1 MIKKV
6 QNIFYVVGAVI
17 LGFIT
22 FTMYQQHT
30 PIPIFVPEIT
40 MEELDTR
47 AAAAKQT
54 EERVA
59 ANTRA
64 RKLVACSVDDDCI
77 IVDKDPCGCVR
88 GPQGVMAIN
97 VEQVGDFASQTNAVT
112 VNCPDREP
120 STEAQ
125 CSPQARPVCRE
136 RVCTIVY

>member
-1 MIKKV
+1 MMKKV

-22 FTMYQQHT
+22 FTMYQQRT

-77 IVDKDPCGCVR
+77 IVDKDPCGCLV
-88 GPQGVMAIN
+88 GSAGVTSIN
-97 VEQVGDFASQTNAVT
+97 VNHVLDFNETQSGYVFYKKKDNICLQDFCDFLYEKRYV
-112 VNCPDREP
+112 
-120 STEAQ
+120 
-125 CSPQARPVCRE
+125 
-136 RVCTIVY
+136 